1 VLGVRVDCIDMRGTL
16 ARIGELIATGGPCR
30 QLATVNPEFVMRAR
44 RDVEFAAI
52 LEDSDLCLADGIGVV
67 WAARRA
73 GCELRERVTGS
84 DLLPLLAA
92 ECARRGW
99 RPFFLG
105 AMPGVAEEAA
115 RKLKAAHAGFEVAG
129 IHAGTPSPEGD
140 LEALAQ
146 ISLSRPDLLLVAYG
160 HPKQEKWIARNRNRL
175 PVPLAIG
182 VGGSFDFAAGRVRRA
197 PVWMRRVHLE
207 WLYRLVRQPWRI
219 RRMAV
224 LPLFALQVLRSGQ

>member
-1 VLGVRVDCIDMRGTL
+1 MLGVRVDCIDMRGTL
-16 ARIGELIATGGPCR
+16 ARIGELIEASGRCR
-30 QLATVNPEFVMRAR
+30 QLVTVNPEFVMRAR
-44 RDVEFAAI
+44 EDSEFAAI
-52 LEDSDLCLADGIGVV
+52 LEEADLCLADGIGVV

-73 GCELRERVTGS
+73 GCTLRERVTGS

-115 RKLKAAHAGFEVAG
+115 RRLKAAYPGFEVAG
-129 IHAGTPSPEGD
+129 VHAGTPAPDGD
-140 LEALAQ
+140 QEALER
-146 ISLSRPDLLLVAYG
+146 INSSHPDLLLVAYG
-160 HPKQEKWIARNRNRL
+160 HPKQEKWIARNRHRL
-175 PVPLAIG
+175 TVPLAIG

-197 PVWMRRVHLE
+197 PYWMRRVHLE
-207 WLYRLVRQPWRI
+207 WLYRLVRQPWRV

-224 LPLFALQVLRSGQ
+224 LPVFALQVLRSAR